1 MKKHLKII
9 FVALAFIILIGL
21 AIKLRFDIIGN
32 EKAMPGLESARDQTL
47 RNLELSKNEGIR
59 LQRALGQSNELLK
72 SLEEGLNKLD
82 QGGNADDVNTEEEEN
97 ALTVWFNNIEKM
109 KDFVKNNPKYAIPE
123 FKYLNNQQLF
133 AATGWKMETE
143 ADYRIAAAKLRQYA
157 IINAAGVFHQAFLDF
172 SKAHNGNSP
181 QNYADI
187 QQYLPADFDYS
198 RYAEI
203 QPGEYPPGAAPS
215 EGVSD
220 PYIIKDIGPVDSI
233 WDSGLWITAKG
244 AMKLVTIDRKQ
255 ETAVSDAI
263 KKYKNENGGNAPTSS
278 SQIGK
283 YIKYNDNGKEL
294 SEANIDEIYK
304 SMMTRVR
311 DEGGSEE

>member
-9 FVALAFIILIGL
+9 FAALAFIILIGL
-21 AIKLRFDIIGN
+21 AVKLRFDIIGN
-32 EKAMPGLESARDQTL
+32 EKTMSGLESVREQAL

-72 SLEEGLNKLD
+72 SLEDGLTKLE
-82 QGGNADDVNTEEEEN
+82 QGGNADEENTEEEEN
-97 ALTVWFNNIEKM
+97 ALTVWFDKIEKI

-123 FKYLNNQQLF
+123 FKYLTDQQWL
-133 AATGWKMETE
+133 AATGGQMETE
-143 ADYRIAAAKLRQYA
+143 ADYRIAAAKLRQSA

-172 SKAHNGNSP
+172 SKAHTGNPP

-187 QQYLPADFDYS
+187 QQYLPTDFDYS

-220 PYIIKDIGPVDSI
+220 PYIIKDIGPVDPI

-244 AMKLVTIDRKQ
+244 AMKLITIDWKQ

-283 YIKYNDNGKEL
+283 YIKYDDNGKEL
-294 SEANIDEIYK
+294 NKTDIDKIYK
-304 SMMTRVR
+304 SLTTPVR
-311 DEGGSEE
+311 